1 MNNPEQMQFPI
12 MAFKATPY
20 GMEVTILFSNLI
32 KQSFL
37 IPEANSDQLAIE
49 WLSRRPK
56 EVLDALKVAVRQ
68 AISERET
75 LQAAVANPTR
85 LPIALTRGIKG

>member
-1 MNNPEQMQFPI
+1 MQEQPQFPI
-12 MAFKATPY
+12 MAFNATPH
-20 GMEVTILFSNLI
+20 GMEVTILYSNLI

-37 IPEANSDQLAIE
+37 IPPENSDRLAID
-49 WLSRRPK
+49 WLSKRPK
-56 EVLDALKVAVRQ
+56 EVLDALKQAVRQ
-68 AISERET
+68 AIAERET